1 FHLTPYRCLSRSYGA
16 AVSVE
21 SVNDSFISTDDD
33 DDDANDNEVVVE
45 VIKPRLRR
53 KLLRRNPNDDVTTFM
68 KMERRTEAEASSR
81 WFPYLDRFKAGSEF
95 LSSEEVLDAVDSSL
109 MDLRKDRFRNVVEN
123 RTYSVCLVVEGLSDA
138 GNVSAVFR
146 SADALGFQSVHVVS
160 LDSNKRY
167 REHRHV
173 SMGAEKWLDIELWDS
188 TEKCF
193 EVLKS
198 RGYRIATTHLGM
210 ETVSIH
216 DMDWSCPT
224 AIVVGNE
231 GTGISEEAL
240 RLSDMHCSIPMKGM
254 VDSFNVSV
262 ASGILMH
269 HAVRDRTSRLGA
281 HGDLTSKEK
290 QILLAEF
297 SLRHSRSS
305 ISIAQE
311 YAKRKV
317 SLPSGVELK
326 DLSCFAFSDHHHAAS
341 FVVTSQ
347 ILQFSALV
355 LCPESTYQLY
365 SSGMPTRIAKAI
377 MEKIIKR
384 SYIILGSSP
393 RTFAVI
399 PEANTDP
406 FNRSHLTT
414 DMLIPDKELKQK
426 IEEFVRSQQRGQH
439 GDDLSM
445 QSNSKSSIL
454 SPDGTRPLI
463 D

>member
-1 FHLTPYRCLSRSYGA
+1 MSACKSILRYTLTCLDLSTTRINTCTSSSVHFSRHRLLPHTSGFHLTPYRCLSRSYGA

-21 SVNDSFISTDDD
+21 SVNDSFISTNDDEDDD
-33 DDDANDNEVVVE
+33 DVNDNEQVME
-45 VIKPRLRR
+45 LIKPRLRR
-53 KLLRRNPNDDVTTFM
+53 KLLRRNPNDNVTSFM
-68 KMERRTEAEASSR
+68 KMERRMEAGTKR
-81 WFPYLDRFKAGSEF
+81 WFPYLDKFKAGSEF
-95 LSSEEVLDAVDSSL
+95 LSSEEVLEAVDSSL
-109 MDLRKDRFRNVVEN
+109 MDLRKERFRNVVEN
-123 RTYSVCLVVEGLSDA
+123 RTYSICLVVEGLSDA

-210 ETVSIH
+210 ETVSVH

-240 RLSDMHCSIPMKGM
+240 KLSDMHCSIPMKGM

-269 HAVRDRTSRLGA
+269 HAVCDRTSRLGA
-281 HGDLTSKEK
+281 HGDLTSEEK

-317 SLPSGVELK
+317 GSL
-326 DLSCFAFSDHHHAAS
+326 
-341 FVVTSQ
+341 
-347 ILQFSALV
+347 
-355 LCPESTYQLY
+355 
-365 SSGMPTRIAKAI
+365 
-377 MEKIIKR
+377 
-384 SYIILGSSP
+384 
-393 RTFAVI
+393 
-399 PEANTDP
+399 
-406 FNRSHLTT
+406 
-414 DMLIPDKELKQK
+414 
-426 IEEFVRSQQRGQH
+426 
-439 GDDLSM
+439 
-445 QSNSKSSIL
+445 SKL
-454 SPDGTRPLI
+454 
-463 D
+463 